1 MSDYPIQRVARGL
14 QNLLNLFGLSNPQDL
29 SNTVQG
35 TLDLLRHY
43 SPVECIQQVTA
54 AGITGAVGDSDLVV
68 VPATETWVLFGMGFQ
83 HFVGAAGQIS
93 YSGFVRTFTP
103 SNSFPIYRVDFIAAL
118 NDRVDY
124 GTLLPYPLIL
134 PPGSTLTTMIERP
147 VTAGIA
153 SITSRHL
160 VAKLS

>member
-1 MSDYPIQRVARGL
+1 MTFPVQRIPKGL
-14 QNLLNLFGLSNPQDL
+14 QALLNLFGLSNPREFSDVVTG
-29 SNTVQG
+29 S
-35 TLDLLRHY
+35 LDLLRHY
-43 SPVECIQQVTA
+43 APVECIQQVTA

-124 GTLLPYPLIL
+124 GMMVPYPIIL
-134 PPGSTLTTMIERP
+134 PSGSTLTTMIERP

-160 VAKLS
+160 VARLN